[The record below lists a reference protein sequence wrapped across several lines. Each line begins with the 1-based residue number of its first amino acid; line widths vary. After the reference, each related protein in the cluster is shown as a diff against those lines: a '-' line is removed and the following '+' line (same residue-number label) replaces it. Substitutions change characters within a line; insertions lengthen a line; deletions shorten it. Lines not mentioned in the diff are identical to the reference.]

1 MKKSGTIAL
10 TLGVSAL
17 VTSGCYTAVN
27 SPWIP
32 SWGVTRAISKQVT
45 VPNSIVHKMPVSVFS
60 PREDTGRCVRAVR
73 RKALEVAVDRF

>member
-32 SWGVTRAISKQVT
+32 SWGVTRAISAKPFWVIST
-45 VPNSIVHKMPVSVFS
+45 FVVAGLIAMVP
-60 PREDTGRCVRAVR
+60 DAWYC
-73 RKALEVAVDRF
+73 EVAGRKQPEL